1 MANKS
6 AFAYISYAVLLAT
19 NVAWAECNVT
29 STVRT
34 ETGIENINLGENT
47 TYDFVTFANKKRACK
62 ATIDVNYNGQKITAT
77 EEALMQPGK
86 DILESCEIAR
96 AQAIEDLVKRIGKME
111 VRAVSQVDCNENN
124 IKLFSPKV
132 GEVGRLDQFKR
143 DGKYSGTFEYQGTE
157 CIWFN
162 DVEWKGEL
170 HRANGIACQM
180 SGDNY
185 VVVDKF

>member
-1 MANKS
+1 MVNKS
-6 AFAYISYAVLLAT
+6 TFAYISYAVLLAT
-19 NVAWAECNVT
+19 NVAWADCNVK

-47 TYDFVTFANKKRACK
+47 TYDFIEFGNKKRACK
-62 ATIDVNYNGQKITAT
+62 ATIDITYNGKKIRAT
-77 EEALMQPGK
+77 EESVMQPGK
-86 DILESCEIAR
+86 DILESCEMAR
-96 AQAIEDLVKRIGKME
+96 AQAIEELVKKIGKME
-111 VRAVSQVDCNENN
+111 VSAVSEVTCNENN
-124 IKLFSPKV
+124 IKLFSPNV

-143 DGKYSGTFEYQGTE
+143 DQKYSGTFQYQGTE